1 MKNEITLLK
10 QLTRLN
16 PIAER
21 SHRTVIARRVLTLSF
36 LALAGLASMPVRA
49 QDSSHAADSQDQV
62 SPFADHGLEGVWDVT
77 VTIRDSV
84 GNPLTIVSRHEHVYS
99 WRRVRRVWRQK
110 PSRVEGAPV
119 WVFGEPRVA
128 IVTAPC
134 WSFSGLTS
142 MGPSP
147 VPRKSRARSICAR
160 GWIVSSRTQQF
171 KYWISMDSWFNPAM
185 RPKQRRG
192 SSRRRGVRES
202 GFGAVPEVSVS
213 SSCSSNP
220 RPYRVTNRF
229 EPQRANWRLLRLSL
243 IWARCRVI

>member
-1 MKNEITLLK
+1 MQRGKRASFFHCAA
-10 QLTRLN
+10 RLDFVI
-16 PIAER
+16 PRARQPRQHAR
-21 SHRTVIARRVLTLSF
+21 SGPGFLARRRQSRP
-36 LALAGLASMPVRA
+36 SQPVRRSRSRGCLGRDRD
-49 QDSSHAADSQDQV
+49 DSRFDREPTA
-62 SPFADHGLEGVWDVT
+62 
-77 VTIRDSV
+77 
-84 GNPLTIVSRHEHVYS
+84 IVSRHEHVYS

-192 SSRRRGVRES
+192 SSRRRGVREL